1 MSKKTHPKKKI
12 TIKLV
17 SGHSFFATDVELILN
32 IQRTYADM
40 LRTAKTEEDRLVF
53 TKILEAVQESIENV
67 YYAPTE
73 GVDDEW

>member
-1 MSKKTHPKKKI
+1 
-12 TIKLV
+12 
-17 SGHSFFATDVELILN
+17 
-32 IQRTYADM
+32 M

>member
-1 MSKKTHPKKKI
+1 MSKKTHPKKMV
-12 TIKLV
+12 TIKLE
-17 SGHSFFATDVELILN
+17 SGHSFFATDIELILN